1 MTSISYEA
9 FLDDAFSPEEWVQ
22 AHTPFLQPIFSN
34 LNHPFQTVLDH
45 AANSGT
51 PDTFI
56 QTVLTKLSLLSNDA
70 NSSLDVAAHA
80 LQVPQ
85 PAAQS
90 VKRRVADTL
99 LQEALGRCAASI
111 ESSAQDVLM
120 LRDDITAAAA
130 AAAADGGAT
139 SDLQEL
145 KLLSS
150 AQARLSNI
158 VQASAT
164 TSVIIV

>member
-34 LNHPFQTVLDH
+34 LNYLFQTVLDH

-130 AAAADGGAT
+130 AAAVDGGAT